1 MRAADLRTYVVNLR
15 RRTDRRARMTRIL
28 PRELEP
34 VFTSDWDSLF
44 DGADLDH
51 RRLDAAGYQTFRWQI
66 DSSNPWWSRPLKLG
80 EIGCTLS
87 HLACWQHAA
96 DTGAEH
102 ILILEDDVVL
112 SPVFLTGLLTS
123 LRALDRQRFDLLYL
137 GRYPLEPDKPAG
149 PGLVSPGYSHC
160 TFAYLLRRS
169 ALRPLLDARL
179 DLAIVPVDEFLPS
192 LCIEHPRADLR
203 ARFPRRLTA
212 LAVDP
217 SLVRQLPKQVA
228 GSDTEDSAFLGP

>member
-1 MRAADLRTYVVNLR
+1 
-15 RRTDRRARMTRIL
+15 MTRIL

-34 VFTSDWDSLF
+34 VFTSDWDGLF
-44 DGADLDH
+44 DGADLDR
-51 RRLDAAGYQTFRWQI
+51 RRLEAAGYRTFPWRI

-87 HLACWQHAA
+87 HLACWQHADA
-96 DTGAEH
+96 TGAEH
-102 ILILEDDVVL
+102 VLILEDDVVL
-112 SPVFLTGLLTS
+112 SPAFPTGLLTS
-123 LRALDRQRFDLLYL
+123 LRELDGRRFDLLYL
-137 GRYPLEPDKPAG
+137 GRYPLGPDKPAR

-179 DLAIVPVDEFLPS
+179 DQAIVPVDEFLPS
-192 LCIEHPRADLR
+192 LCIDHPRADLR
-203 ARFPRRLTA
+203 ARFPPQLTA
-212 LAVDP
+212 LAVAP
-217 SLVRQLPKQVA
+217 PLVRQLPKQIA